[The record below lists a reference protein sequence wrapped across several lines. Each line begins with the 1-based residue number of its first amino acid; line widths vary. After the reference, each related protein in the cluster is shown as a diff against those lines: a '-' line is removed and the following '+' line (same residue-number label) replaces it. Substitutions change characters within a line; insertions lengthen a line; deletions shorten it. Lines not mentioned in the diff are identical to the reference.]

1 MANPMDNYPARTVP
15 LIALIPVVI
24 IASLFLEGAWRIVAV
39 VALLGL
45 VVALSATVGAR
56 VRKQRDARNLT

>member
-1 MANPMDNYPARTVP
+1 MANPMENYPARTVP

-24 IASLFLEGAWRIVAV
+24 IASLFLEGAWRVVAI

-45 VVALSATVGAR
+45 VVTLSATVGAE
-56 VRKQRDARNLT
+56 VKKQRDARNLT